1 MPPLLRDLFDHSANG
16 LALEITTASN
26 NEDLAEVVRRFEP
39 DYVVVGLT
47 NGWPDRRA
55 LVAFEARPTVRVL
68 GVSERNGV
76 VYAYSLDR
84 GELGEL
90 DAPLLRKE
98 LTSNER

>member
-1 MPPLLRDLFDHSANG
+1 MPPMLRDLFDRSARD
-16 LALEITTASN
+16 LPLDVTTVSDQ
-26 NEDLAEVVRRFEP
+26 EDLADAVVRFEP

-47 NGWPDRRA
+47 DGWTDRRA

-68 GVSERNGV
+68 GVSQRNGV

-90 DAPLLRKE
+90 DRPMLEKE
-98 LTSNER
+98 MQSRGG